1 MAPPFGSGD
10 LTCPLRPGE
19 QNRETERVREREDRE
34 RQRETTA
41 SCTVWTNPPL
51 PRPLAQDE
59 ARTAAAV
66 SSSTWTSPPPPPPA
80 LSRDLPPPP
89 PAQEATPSEFHDA
102 DSDDQLNDP
111 LQELFGI
118 ESKTLVKNSPTSPRK
133 RTPIRAMAIMASPPA
148 ALTPPPLPDT
158 GEAAL
163 SSSASSRPR
172 TRSTTPTTK
181 TTPGETP
188 KTEQPARRGP
198 LQAGAARAISAEP
211 ALTLATAPHGPV
223 PDEAQ
228 TARRQL
234 DPEIP
239 VLPVLPKAPRD
250 PQLHDSG
257 ELEQHT
263 AAADSALHGKADD
276 KESLG
281 DSPERQA
288 RDAELDSISWAILEP
303 LPPGWQMGDMARSRR
318 LHPFLDVFDDD
329 PAADDPEP
337 EQDYHEDEEAGTCD
351 ASVLPVPFHFDTG
364 EIPGR
369 SGSPAAEHDLNAAD
383 DAPPSPVGPPPTLSA
398 QQRAR
403 LHALLQQRDEQGH
416 TPFGVDDY
424 HTDTAKWA
432 AYSKGELPRTPK
444 APASSRNLD
453 QRPTAG
459 SRPELQK
466 GTFSTPSTTHGGSP
480 LPRGR
485 GRPEST
491 EGHNA
496 D

>member
-1 MAPPFGSGD
+1 GSGPF
-10 LTCPLRPGE
+10 LLGE
-19 QNRETERVREREDRE
+19 F
-34 RQRETTA
+34 
-41 SCTVWTNPPL
+41 P
-51 PRPLAQDE
+51 
-59 ARTAAAV
+59 
-66 SSSTWTSPPPPPPA
+66 
-80 LSRDLPPPP
+80 
-89 PAQEATPSEFHDA
+89 
-102 DSDDQLNDP
+102 
-111 LQELFGI
+111 
-118 ESKTLVKNSPTSPRK
+118 
-133 RTPIRAMAIMASPPA
+133 
-148 ALTPPPLPDT
+148 
-158 GEAAL
+158 
-163 SSSASSRPR
+163 
-172 TRSTTPTTK
+172 
-181 TTPGETP
+181 
-188 KTEQPARRGP
+188 
-198 LQAGAARAISAEP
+198 
-211 ALTLATAPHGPV
+211 APH
-223 PDEAQ
+223 E
-228 TARRQL
+228 
-234 DPEIP
+234 
-239 VLPVLPKAPRD
+239 
-250 PQLHDSG
+250 
-257 ELEQHT
+257 
-263 AAADSALHGKADD
+263 ADD

-480 LPRGR
+480 LPRG
-485 GRPEST
+485 GTIPNAAQLSCELSL
-491 EGHNA
+491 ELEAPIMAIPPFGPCCHNA
-496 D
+496 SFMPFLPISFTDTELEPVLIPPAPCLGKIKPGGIVMTALPSALPEAQGFVALVADAPINIDPSEGARLPGFGDQLTQLSCWRIPVATPSAPRRAVRVGFEYFCPQGHRFMAPPPKCSGLVVADPELSRPRRSRRRKDGYRDGQPPATPAVMDESG